1 MKSRNLFLLLALL
14 FIAAPAF
21 GQKKKKKKAATTT
34 VSSEFDAK
42 QFEALKFRNIGPF
55 RGGRSNAVSGVV
67 GDPMTYY
74 MGTVGGGMWKTED
87 AGISWN
93 NISDGFFKTASVGA
107 VAVSESDPNVIYVGM
122 GEHAPRGV
130 MTSSGDGV
138 YRSTDAGRTWTHLGL
153 KKTRH
158 ISRIRIHPSNPD
170 IAYVAAQ
177 GTIYGPN
184 PERGIYKTMDG
195 GKNWK
200 LIHHV
205 DDKTGAADLSM
216 DMTNPRILYASMW
229 DYQRFP
235 WTVRSGGPGSGV
247 WKSTDSG
254 ETWKK
259 LEGGL
264 PKEMGKVAVDVSRAN
279 PDIVYANIEAELD
292 KSGVY
297 KSTDAGK
304 TWKLVCKDRITVARA
319 WYYIEI
325 YADPMDENI
334 VYVMNAPYLKS
345 VDGGKTFE
353 SIRVPHGDQHDM
365 WINPHNNKNIINA
378 NDGGSNIS
386 FNDGKSWSQQSNQP
400 TAQFYRVIADNQ
412 FPYHI
417 YGGQQDN
424 SCIAI
429 ASRTNSGAIGW
440 KDWYSVAGGESAFVA
455 FDNPDNPQRVYGGS
469 YQGNIS
475 VWDATTK
482 SRKDIMAYPVMGL
495 GTLPKNQKYRFTWN
509 APIVTSPQDRR
520 VIYHAGNKVLKSSN
534 GGLSW
539 MEISPDLTRNDTTK
553 HGVGGGP
560 YTNEG
565 AGGENYN
572 TITYLAASPHS
583 ADVLWV
589 GSDDGLV
596 HITRNGGKDWTKIT
610 PPGLTECLINA
621 IDVSVHQPGTAYVVA
636 TRYRQNDLSPNAYKT
651 SDYGN
656 TWTKIINGIDSDGF
670 IRVIRA
676 DQKVKGLLY
685 AGTETG
691 LYVSFNDGMKW
702 ERFQSNLPIT
712 TINDMTIAD
721 NDLVVATAGRSFWI
735 LDDLSS
741 LQQSKGKLD
750 KSRDIVVY
758 QPKDAY
764 RFAPGAGRKIPGYGQ
779 NPDGGVTIDYAIN
792 EKPDS
797 NAITMN
803 IFDTNGSLVKKYSS
817 AKDDEDKK
825 RKLLPKKEGLNRF
838 TWDLTTPNLQNI
850 PGLNVFEDTNGHTV
864 APGTYTIQVIMNGD
878 TSSTTAVVKPDPRIK
893 ATPQDYEEQALILS
907 QITDVFDDIH
917 SNVNRMRDAKT
928 QVEAVNKAL
937 ENIDDVEALIEKGKA
952 VAKSI
957 LNWEEN
963 LVQSKQKTF
972 QDVINFENQINIE
985 LANLKSRVDQAEPH
999 VTAGAKERLVDLSN
1013 TWAEYRKELDRI
1025 INEEV
1030 GEFNQMYKDKNL
1042 PVLILQK
1049 DKKKGADKP

>member
-1 MKSRNLFLLLALL
+1 
-14 FIAAPAF
+14 
-21 GQKKKKKKAATTT
+21 
-34 VSSEFDAK
+34 
-42 QFEALKFRNIGPF
+42 
-55 RGGRSNAVSGVV
+55 
-67 GDPMTYY
+67 

-87 AGISWN
+87 AGISWD

-107 VAVSESDPNVIYVGM
+107 VAVAESDPNVIFVGM

-130 MTSSGDGV
+130 MTSHGDGV
-138 YRSTDAGRTWTHLGL
+138 YRSTDAGRTWKHMGL
-153 KKTRH
+153 TKTRH

-170 IAYVAAQ
+170 VVYVAAQ

-184 PERGIYKTMDG
+184 PERGIYRSTDG

-200 LIHHV
+200 LIHHI
-205 DDKTGAADLSM
+205 DNITGAADLSM

-229 DYQRFP
+229 DYQRHP

-247 WKSTDSG
+247 WKSTDG
-254 ETWKK
+254 GDTWDQLKD
-259 LEGGL
+259 GL
-264 PKEMGKVAVDVSRAN
+264 PKAMGKVSVDVSRAN
-279 PDIVYANIEAELD
+279 PDVVYANVEAELS

-297 KSTDAGK
+297 KSTDGGK
-304 TWKLVCKDRITVARA
+304 KWKLVCKDRITVARA

-325 YADPMDENI
+325 YADPLDENI

-345 VDGGKTFE
+345 VDGGKTFTP
-353 SIRVPHGDQHDM
+353 IRVPHGDQHDM
-365 WINPHNNKNIINA
+365 WINPKNNKNIINA

-386 FNDGKSWSQQSNQP
+386 FNQGQSWSSQSNQP

-429 ASRTNSGAIGW
+429 ASRTNSGGIGW

-455 FDNPDNPQRVYGGS
+455 FDNPDDPQRVYGGS

-475 VWDATTK
+475 VWDRTTRE
-482 SRKDIMAYPVMGL
+482 RKDIMAYPVMGL

-509 APIVTSPQDRR
+509 APIITSPQDRK
-520 VIYHAGNKVLKSSN
+520 VIYHGANKVLKSSD

-583 ADVLWV
+583 ADVLWA

-596 HITRNGGKDWTKIT
+596 HITRDGGANWSKIT
-610 PPGLTECLINA
+610 PPGLTECLVNA

-651 SDYGN
+651 SDYGR
-656 TWTKIINGIDSDGF
+656 TWTKIINGIDADGF

-676 DQKVKGLLY
+676 DQEVKGLLY

-691 LYVSFNDGMKW
+691 LYVSFNDGLKW
-702 ERFQSNLPIT
+702 EKFQSNLPIT
-712 TINDMTIAD
+712 PINDMTIAD
-721 NDLVVATAGRSFWI
+721 NDLVIATAGRSFWI
-735 LDDLSS
+735 LDDLSV
-741 LQQSKGKLD
+741 LQQSMGRID
-750 KSRDIVVY
+750 QKSDVVAY
-758 QPKDAY
+758 QPKDGY
-764 RFAPGAGRKIPGYGQ
+764 RFSPGGGNKRPLYGQ
-779 NPDGGVTIDYAIN
+779 NPQGGVNIDYAIN
-792 EKPDS
+792 EDPDS
-797 NAITMN
+797 NALVMN
-803 IFDTNGSLVKKYSS
+803 IYNASGERVRHYSS
-817 AKDDEDKK
+817 DKDDEDKK
-825 RKLLPKKEGLNRF
+825 RKLLSKKKGINRF
-838 TWDLTTPNLQNI
+838 NWDLSTPDLKAV
-850 PGLNVFEDTNGHTV
+850 PGLRVFDNTGGYTV
-864 APGTYTIQVIMNGD
+864 APGEYKIELIMNGD
-878 TSSTTAVVKPDPRIK
+878 TTSTMATVKPDPRIK
-893 ATPQDYEEQALILS
+893 ATPQDYEEQALILG

-917 SNVNRMRDAKT
+917 DNVNRMRDAKT
-928 QVEAVNKAL
+928 QVTAVNKAL
-937 ENIDDVEALIEKGKA
+937 KNIDDVEDLIEKGKT
-952 VAKSI
+952 VIKSI
-957 LNWEEN
+957 KDWESN
-963 LVQSKQKTF
+963 LIQPKQKTF

-999 VTAGAKERLVDLSN
+999 VTKGAKERLVDITSK
-1013 TWAEYRKELDRI
+1013 WMEYRTELDRI
-1025 INEEV
+1025 IDEDV
-1030 GEFNQMYKDKNL
+1030 ADFNNDYKAKDL
-1042 PVLILQK
+1042 PILILKK